1 MTREDVLNTVERIRK
16 SAGDDE
22 IAHSMEDSLYLNVL
36 MAIATGAENA
46 SELAEAALNTQDI
59 DFQRWCS

>member
-1 MTREDVLNTVERIRK
+1 MTKEDVLEEVERIWK